1 MWTLVTGH
9 LIKGGSYQDNG
20 HYLFNFLFK
29 KGHLVRSSK
38 LIHKSA
44 ICSMG
49 NMSKGMEELT
59 GFSCSL
65 FMTRDLG
72 CPITSD
78 LQYPVILSNA
88 GLTY

>member
-1 MWTLVTGH
+1 
-9 LIKGGSYQDNG
+9 
-20 HYLFNFLFK
+20 
-29 KGHLVRSSK
+29 
-38 LIHKSA
+38 
-44 ICSMG
+44 MG

-65 FMTRDLG
+65 FMTKDLG